1 MATIIALIHYTDQG
15 IKNFRD
21 TTKRAEKFKEAAA
34 KMGAKVRDFF
44 WTLGQYDLVTII
56 DVPDAETAEALMLS
70 VGSMGNVRTQTMRAF
85 SPAEMEKILAKV
97 PLA

>member
-1 MATIIALIHYTDQG
+1 
-15 IKNFRD
+15 
-21 TTKRAEKFKEAAA
+21 
-34 KMGAKVRDFF
+34 MGAKVRDFF